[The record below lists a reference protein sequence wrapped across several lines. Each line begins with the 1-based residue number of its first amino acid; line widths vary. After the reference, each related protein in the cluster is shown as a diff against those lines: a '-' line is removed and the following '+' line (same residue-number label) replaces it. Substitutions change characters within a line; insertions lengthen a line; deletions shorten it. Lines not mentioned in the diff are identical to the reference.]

1 MTSRF
6 ARWADGVDQ
15 RAHARSVERKRIAA
29 IGAVQPRPK
38 TPVAT
43 QTRLLRIAGGVAAGV
58 AVAHVI
64 NSGNDSANSW
74 ALAAWANQNG
84 VQL

>member
-1 MTSRF
+1 
-6 ARWADGVDQ
+6 V
-15 RAHARSVERKRIAA
+15 
-29 IGAVQPRPK
+29 
-38 TPVAT
+38 
-43 QTRLLRIAGGVAAGV
+43 GGVAAGV

-64 NSGNDSANSW
+64 NSGNDSVNGW

>member
-1 MTSRF
+1 MGKFSR
-6 ARWADGVDQ
+6 WCQ
-15 RAHARSVERKRIAA
+15 ESHARGVERRRVQA

-38 TPVAT
+38 EPKPLVSD
-43 QTRLLRIAGGVAAGV
+43 QERLLRIAGGVVVGI
-58 AVAHVI
+58 AVAHVV
-64 NSGNDSANSW
+64 NSGNNGANGW